1 MADIV
6 IETWEQLQE
15 LYQTLDPISLQSIL
29 NQVQEQIDYKTK
41 DVWGN
46 LVTAIPPANL
56 DSEELSEEQIGL
68 KWYCE
73 HCGPITV
80 VSGNLSIV
88 FDQFANFGD
97 NNNDNLFEAEGTI
110 TLFEE
115 NEQVVVPDDTTP
127 EDEPEPAAEGE
138 PSLNATQST
147 VTIAPSLLESIN
159 LNDLLSLEQNIVTE
173 QNEDNGMYWIQ
184 IVKHIKKYIDIYE
197 NHNIV
202 LSNLEGEQIS
212 IDANADFGVIFS
224 EGENPILNTTNLIT
238 VSLVDT
244 TIPPEP
250 EEPVLPPEEDST
262 ENPGEDAEGIDN
274 SETGGTSG
282 SEDDSSDTNDESYIG
297 DDNVVQPD

>member
-15 LYQTLDPISLQSIL
+15 LYQTLDPLSLQSIL
-29 NQVQEQIDYKTK
+29 NQVQQQIDYKTK

-56 DSEELSEEQIGL
+56 DSEELSEEQVGL

-80 VSGNLSIV
+80 VNGDLSIV

-97 NNNDNLFEAEGTI
+97 NNDNAFETEGII
-110 TLFEE
+110 TLAEE
-115 NEQVVVPDDTTP
+115 NEQVVTP
-127 EDEPEPAAEGE
+127 EGTSPEAEPAAEGE
-138 PSLNATQST
+138 PALNATQST
-147 VTIAPSLLESIN
+147 ITIAPELLGSIN
-159 LNDLLSLEQNIVTE
+159 LNDLLTLEQNIVTE

-202 LSNLEGEQIS
+202 LNNLEGEQIL
-212 IDANADFGVIFS
+212 IDANADFGIIFS
-224 EGENPILNTTNLIT
+224 EGESPIIKTTNLVMI
-238 VSLVDT
+238 SLVDT

-250 EEPVLPPEEDST
+250 EEPILP
-262 ENPGEDAEGIDN
+262 PGEDPTEGSGEDTEGTDN
-274 SETGGTSG
+274 PETGGSA
-282 SEDDSSDTNDESYIG
+282 SEDNSSDTNDESYIG
-297 DDNVVQPD
+297 DDSVVQPD

>member
-15 LYQTLDPISLQSIL
+15 LYQTLDPLSLQSIL
-29 NQVQEQIDYKTK
+29 GQVQQQIDYKTK

-46 LVTAIPPANL
+46 LVTAVPPTNL
-56 DSEELSEEQIGL
+56 DSDKLNEEQIGL

-80 VSGNLSIV
+80 VNGDLSIV

-97 NNNDNLFEAEGTI
+97 NNNDNLFETEGTI
-110 TLFEE
+110 ALFEE
-115 NEQVVVPDDTTP
+115 NEQVVAPEDTTP

-138 PSLNATQST
+138 PALSATQST
-147 VTIAPSLLESIN
+147 VTIAPSLLESIS

-184 IVKHIKKYIDIYE
+184 IVKHIKKYIEVYE

-202 LSNLEGEQIS
+202 LNNLEGEQIS
-212 IDANADFGVIFS
+212 VDANADFGIIFS
-224 EGENPILNTTNLIT
+224 EGESPIINTTNLIT
-238 VSLVDT
+238 ASLVDT

-262 ENPGEDAEGIDN
+262 EGTGEDIEGTD
-274 SETGGTSG
+274 SSGTGDTPT
-282 SEDDSSDTNDESYIG
+282 SEDDSHDTNDESYIG
-297 DDNVVQPD
+297 DNSAVQPD